1 MAAAYEKQR
10 KGFESLQR
18 LTASLAESLN
28 RPLPQLQEAT
38 ARLTFEGGVT
48 LVSRQ
53 ARLLLHISFPHTG
66 VWACLKRKCDVAERS
81 FWLRAPQS
89 QL

>member
-28 RPLPQLQEAT
+28 RSLPQLQEAT
-38 ARLTFEGGVT
+38 TRLTSEGGVT

-53 ARLLLHISFPHTG
+53 ASLLLHIIFPPTG
-66 VWACLKRKCDVAERS
+66 VWARLKWQYDVAERS

-89 QL
+89 